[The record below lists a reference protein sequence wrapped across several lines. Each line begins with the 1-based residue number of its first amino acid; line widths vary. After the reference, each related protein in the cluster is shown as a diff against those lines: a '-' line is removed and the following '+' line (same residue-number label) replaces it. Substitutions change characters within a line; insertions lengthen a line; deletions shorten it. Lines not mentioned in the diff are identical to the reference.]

1 VEVAGSSP
9 TDHIAMRLCV
19 KKWHDLRLDDGDGLV
34 AGLWS
39 PPLIISFLLF
49 ILSFF
54 GAGPKTSML
63 AGA

>member
-1 VEVAGSSP
+1 
-9 TDHIAMRLCV
+9 MRLCV
-19 KKWHDLRLDDGDGLV
+19 KKWHDLLLDDGDGLV